1 MHCGYHQVCG
11 MVLLKHFKPCSVCSL
26 TLPFLFPCGR
36 MKRRTGGTKGELC
49 KLRWEQFT
57 GNGNKTLRV
66 AATMLMKVFTRKAP
80 NVETGYVQTGNGQT
94 VNAQTGNVQT
104 CHSAWLK
111 KPFPFPPTVLWG
123 CVAQPLLATSN
134 IHPALARTRAR
145 CFPEHCKSGSFL
157 KTCIPDALNV

>member
-1 MHCGYHQVCG
+1 MCQGLECIVVTTRFVEWSYWNISNHALFARSPYP
-11 MVLLKHFKPCSVCSL
+11 FCSPVA
-26 TLPFLFPCGR
+26 GWR
-36 MKRRTGGTKGELC
+36 GELEAQ
-49 KLRWEQFT
+49 RVNFASWEQFT

-145 CFPEHCKSGSFL
+145 YWFYF
-157 KTCIPDALNV
+157 